1 VEAPLGLDYH
11 GHTLLKCGPWTQ
23 GPAFLQVLALLD
35 GFDIAAMDPLGP
47 DFVHTVVECS
57 KLAFADR
64 EAYYGDPDFVSV
76 PLATLLSRDYNDA
89 RRRLVGEQ
97 ASMELRPGAVPGFE
111 AKVDRAAEHRSG
123 LRDVGAG
130 EPTLGRLGA
139 VGGDTCHI
147 DVIDRWGN
155 IISATPSGGWLQ
167 SSPVVPGLGFPI
179 TTRGQMFWTYAGHPN
194 SVAPRKRPRST
205 LSPSMVLRGGK
216 AWMSLGTPGG
226 DQQDQWQPI
235 MLLRM
240 LHHGMTIQQAID
252 APSFHSEHWPSSF
265 WPRMAKPGKLV
276 LEGGY
281 DPSVLTALT
290 ARGHLAEMGEPWSEG
305 RLSAARIEP
314 DGQMFAGANPRGMQG
329 YAVGR

>member
-1 VEAPLGLDYH
+1 
-11 GHTLLKCGPWTQ
+11 
-23 GPAFLQVLALLD
+23 
-35 GFDIAAMDPLGP
+35 
-47 DFVHTVVECS
+47 
-57 KLAFADR
+57 
-64 EAYYGDPDFVSV
+64 
-76 PLATLLSRDYNDA
+76 
-89 RRRLVGEQ
+89 
-97 ASMELRPGAVPGFE
+97 
-111 AKVDRAAEHRSG
+111 
-123 LRDVGAG
+123 
-130 EPTLGRLGA
+130 
-139 VGGDTCHI
+139 
-147 DVIDRWGN
+147 
-155 IISATPSGGWLQ
+155 
-167 SSPVVPGLGFPI
+167 
-179 TTRGQMFWTYAGHPN
+179 
-194 SVAPRKRPRST
+194 
-205 LSPSMVLRGGK
+205 MVLRGGK

-265 WPRMAKPGKLV
+265 WPRVAKPGKLV